1 MKQEFWN
8 GITRMRWTVILLVYG
23 LLGTMLLL
31 FKMGFREE
39 AILVAAVTGVVG
51 VIGIIAAPDTPA
63 QMPASLG
70 EKMVDT
76 IQFMAGR
83 MGDTTNLTCSNL
95 FEEEQKT
102 DS

>member
-31 FKMGFREE
+31 FMMGFREE

-63 QMPASLG
+63 QMPASMG
-70 EKMVDT
+70 EKMMDT
-76 IQFMAGR
+76 IHFMAGK
-83 MGDTTNLTCSNL
+83 MGGTTNLNCSNVCEGT
-95 FEEEQKT
+95 EEVQ
-102 DS
+102 S